1 MLPEKS
7 MPGEKGADEGRAD
20 FGSLIASTLHDM
32 KNSLT
37 IVLDSLEAC
46 IPDMEAG
53 GHQRLGQLQVEAKR
67 LNGKMIQLLSFYRMD
82 KAMLSAN
89 LAEWNV
95 HDVLMELLLQ
105 ETPLLD
111 SKHIEGEILCEE
123 DLVWVFDR
131 ELVTGVLGNAIN
143 NAIRHARRQ
152 LTLEARCEDGCLVIT
167 VQDDGPGYP
176 DSMLENTAASG
187 PGVSFA
193 SGNTGLGLYFSRTIA
208 TMHRRNGQ
216 TGHIRLA
223 NRDEEGGARFSL
235 HLP

>member
-1 MLPEKS
+1 

-95 HDVLMELLLQ
+95 HDVLLELLLQ
-105 ETPLLD
+105 ETPLLESRD
-111 SKHIEGEILCEE
+111 IEGELLCGE

-176 DSMLENTAASG
+176 ERMLESTAAA
-187 PGVSFA
+187 GVSFA

>member
-7 MPGEKGADEGRAD
+7 IPEQAGADEGRAD
-20 FGSLIASTLHDM
+20 FGSLIASTIHDM
-32 KNSLT
+32 KNSLA

-46 IPDMEAG
+46 IPDMAPG
-53 GHQRLGQLQVEAKR
+53 GSQRLGQLQVEAKR
-67 LNGKMIQLLSFYRMD
+67 LNSKMIQILSFYRMD
-82 KAMLSAN
+82 KAMLSVN

-111 SKHIEGEILCEE
+111 SKHIEGEMLCGE

-131 ELVTGVLGNAIN
+131 ELVAGVLGNAIN

-152 LTLEARCEDGCLVIT
+152 LMLEARCEDGCLVIT

-176 DSMLENTAASG
+176 ERMLESKAAAG
-187 PGVSFA
+187 AGVSFA

-208 TMHRRNGQ
+208 RMHCRDGRS
-216 TGHIRLA
+216 GHIRLA
-223 NRDEEGGARFSL
+223 NRDGEGGARFSL